1 LLQVAS
7 IGLLHTYRFRT
18 TDNHF
23 AFGWEMGCIA
33 KAMVQGRGFS
43 DPFCVPTGP
52 SAWEPPLYPGLIAFV
67 FKLCGVYTSFSAWV
81 LLTVNSLFSALTCI
95 PLYLIAQKT
104 WGVTVARWSTWTW
117 ALLPYTWYWS
127 IHWVWDTTISP
138 FLLSCIFLLALELAE
153 SERLQGWLW
162 LGFLWS
168 LVALLNPSLLAFLP
182 FCGLWVWR
190 RRMERGAH
198 SIAGVALASLLFVI
212 VVSPWLLRNYRT
224 FGQFVFI
231 RDDFGQQL
239 RLGNGPEARGRSV
252 VSEQPNL
259 NQIELERFRTIG
271 ELPYAQA
278 RGREARAFIRDNPA
292 RFFALC
298 VKRFVYYWA
307 GVPKPDDPPLVAF
320 LRAAVFLASSVL
332 ALWGLLQALRR
343 RIPSAWLYA
352 LLLFSYPAVYYVVYP
367 HARYRHP
374 IEPEM
379 LILLVAALV
388 APREELAPESPP
400 TSD

>member
-52 SAWEPPLYPGLIAFV
+52 SAWEPPLYPVLIAFV
-67 FKLCGVYTSFSAWV
+67 FKVCGVYTNFSAWV
-81 LLTVNSLFSALTCI
+81 LLAVNSLFSALACI
-95 PLYLIAQKT
+95 PMYLIARKT
-104 WGVTVARWSTWTW
+104 WGAAVARWSTWTW

-138 FLLSCIFLLALELAE
+138 FLLACIFLVALELAE

-190 RRMERGAH
+190 RRMKRGAH
-198 SIAGVALASLLFVI
+198 SIAGVALASFVFVI

-252 VSEQPNL
+252 VAEQPNL
-259 NQIELERFRTIG
+259 NQIELERFRTMG
-271 ELPYAQA
+271 ELPYAQG

-307 GVPKPDDPPLVAF
+307 GAPKSDDLPLVAF

-343 RIPSAWLYA
+343 RIPGAWLYA

-379 LILLVAALV
+379 LILLIAAVV

-400 TSD
+400 ASD